1 MYQFLYNLRSLQHWS
16 NLSFIHSVTSNF
28 QLVHG
33 VSFKLNCKWS
43 NFISLDCFWQLSILV
58 LHKSFVLND
67 AMSNHSIVHVVSLNL
82 YFSLNWVTNNLH
94 CLCLWYCFN
103 FQSWFHIKPYVHDAI
118 SNHLIIHHVV
128 SLNLDLLS
136 LLFKPFIYLVLRQT
150 FELFQVFYQSL
161 MWQNSTSFN
170 CHPWCYVKPF
180 LIVLMLLLTVTI
192 PLKLKKP
199 FCSCNELCTTFNVH
213 GIVKAFV

>member
-1 MYQFLYNLRSLQHWS
+1 MVFC
-16 NLSFIHSVTSNF
+16 LSVNEATSYLLIVSDNF
-28 QLVHG
+28 QSWFCINPLC
-33 VSFKLNCKWS
+33 LM
-43 NFISLDCFWQLSILV
+43 
-58 LHKSFVLND
+58 
-67 AMSNHSIVHVVSLNL
+67 MSNHSIVHVVSLNL

-128 SLNLDLLS
+128 SLNLDLLP

-170 CHPWCYVKPF
+170 CHSWCY
-180 LIVLMLLLTVTI
+180 
-192 PLKLKKP
+192 
-199 FCSCNELCTTFNVH
+199 
-213 GIVKAFV
+213 